1 MAQQTYRAWL
11 AVSGRTS
18 VLSSTLT
25 STVDDFFMVAPP
37 DPEGLTD
44 VDRTDAF
51 TSTVPYE
58 VDVVAG
64 SVVVDSSTEAL
75 PEGPAAAVDN
85 FVSVF
90 STSITPDLVEEMDLR
105 VV

>member
-25 STVDDFFMVAPP
+25 ATVDDVSMVAPP

-64 SVVVDSSTEAL
+64 SVVVDSSTDAL
-75 PEGPAAAVDN
+75 PEGPAAVDN

-90 STSITPDLVEEMDLR
+90 STATTPALVEETDLR
-105 VV
+105 VL